1 MSLAFVLINANI
13 GDEDEL
19 VKELEA
25 FDLVKEVYTVFGV
38 HDLIVRLEAESI
50 NQLKELVTG
59 KIKRLRNVRRT
70 STLFAM
76 I

>member
-13 GDEDEL
+13 GKEDEL

-70 STLFAM
+70 STLFAL